1 MQYIFQEIFIQQ
13 EAFWPIMPVLNQH
26 HVNHFIDLS
35 HGDVG
40 GGHHQGEETRDRF
53 VLEFDA
59 LGIEGYTDIGRT
71 EYVAR
76 YPDPPPPLILA
87 PVYLQLGV

>member
-1 MQYIFQEIFIQQ
+1 
-13 EAFWPIMPVLNQH
+13 MPVLNQH

-76 YPDPPPPLILA
+76 YPDPPPHSTSPRCTFSSVCDSS
-87 PVYLQLGV
+87 P